1 MTDSTVSIS
10 NAPGRLSPVKRLS
23 WPGVLALF
31 VAVTIALPILVVA
44 ASVFQPD
51 RGAWAHLWSTTLPR
65 ILANTALMM
74 LYVSILTGIVGVAAA
89 WFVTMCRF
97 PGSRVLEL
105 GLLLPIAMP
114 GYIVGYAYNDF
125 LQFAGPLQS
134 TLRAT
139 FGWSRGDYWFPEFQS
154 PGGVSFM
161 LAIVL
166 YPYVYLLARAAF
178 LEQSVCVL
186 EASRMLG
193 RNAWGAFFRVALP
206 LARPAIAAGVALA
219 LMEALADFGTVQY
232 FGVETFTT
240 AIYRTWIGMDNR
252 IASLQLA
259 TALLCVVLTLLLI
272 ERASRGAARYH
283 HTTRRYRP
291 LSPLRLTGWRA
302 AAAFAVCA
310 TPVFL
315 GFLLPFAILA
325 RMAFRVGD
333 PFWGPRY
340 IDYVMNSLTVAG
352 LAVAAIV
359 ATALALAYAQRR
371 AVAKGGAGA
380 FVSGAVRI
388 ASLGYAIPGSVI
400 AVGVLVPLAAFDN
413 ALDAAMRAAFGVSTG
428 LLLSGTVLALIYA
441 YSVRFLAVAMG
452 TVEAGMGKIARTM
465 DEAAATLG
473 AAPSRILARVHAPL
487 MWGSTLT
494 AATLVFVDVL
504 KELPATMIV
513 RPFGFETLAARVYQ
527 LASDERIEQASTGAI
542 AIVLVGLL
550 PVALLSW
557 MIVRARPGSA
567 SASSG

>member
-1 MTDSTVSIS
+1 MTDSALSFP
-10 NAPGRLSPVKRLS
+10 NAPPRLSPIKRLS
-23 WPGVLALF
+23 WPGAVALF
-31 VAVTIALPILVVA
+31 VAATIALPILVVA
-44 ASVFQPD
+44 LSVFEPD

-65 ILANTALMM
+65 ILTNTAAMM
-74 LYVSILTGIVGVAAA
+74 VYVTLGTAIVGVACA

-97 PGSRVLEL
+97 PGGRILEL
-105 GLLLPIAMP
+105 CLLLPFAMP
-114 GYIVGYAYNDF
+114 AYIIGYAYNDF

-134 TLRAT
+134 TLRAA
-139 FGWSRGDYWFPEFQS
+139 FGWSRGDYWFPELQS
-154 PGGVSFM
+154 PGGVSF
-161 LAIVL
+161 LLVL
-166 YPYVYLLARAAF
+166 VFYPYVYLLARAAF

-186 EASRMLG
+186 EASRVLG

-219 LMEALADFGTVQY
+219 LMESLADFGTVQY
-232 FGVETFTT
+232 FGVDTFTT

-259 TALLCVVLTLLLI
+259 TALLGVVLTLLVI
-272 ERASRGAARYH
+272 ERASRGAAKYH

-291 LSPLRLTGWRA
+291 LAPIRLAGWRA
-302 AAAFAVCA
+302 VAAFAVCA
-310 TPVFL
+310 TPVAL
-315 GFLLPFAILA
+315 GFALPFAILA
-325 RMAFRVGD
+325 RMAIRVGD

-340 IDYVMNSLTVAG
+340 IDYVANSLIVAG
-352 LAVAAIV
+352 IAVVAIV
-359 ATALALAYAQRR
+359 GTALALAYAQRR
-371 AVAKGGAGA
+371 ARGK

-413 ALDAAMRAAFGVSTG
+413 TLDAFMRATFGVSTG

-441 YSVRFLAVAMG
+441 YSVRFLAVATG
-452 TVEAGMGKIARTM
+452 TIEAGMGKIARAM

-473 AAPSRILARVHAPL
+473 AGPARVLARVHAPL

-494 AATLVFVDVL
+494 AAMLVFVDVL

-557 MIVRARPGSA
+557 MIVRARPGST
-567 SASSG
+567 SA

>member
-1 MTDSTVSIS
+1 MTDTALSAP
-10 NAPGRLSPVKRLS
+10 NAPARLSPVKRLS
-23 WPGVLALF
+23 WPGAIALF
-31 VAVTIALPILVVA
+31 VAATIALPIVVVA
-44 ASVFQPD
+44 LSVFQPD

-65 ILANTALMM
+65 ILANTGMMM
-74 LYVSILTGIVGVAAA
+74 LYVSILTGVAGVAAA

-97 PGSRVLEL
+97 PGSRILEL
-105 GLLLPIAMP
+105 GLLLPFAMP
-114 GYIVGYAYNDF
+114 AYIIGYVYNDF

-134 TLRAT
+134 TLRAA

-259 TALLCVVLTLLLI
+259 TALLGVVLTLLVI

-291 LSPLRLTGWRA
+291 LAPLRLTGWRA
-302 AAAFAVCA
+302 VAAFAVCA
-310 TPVFL
+310 TPMFL
-315 GFLLPFAILA
+315 GFVLPFAILA
-325 RMAFRVGD
+325 RMAIRAGD

-340 IDYVMNSLTVAG
+340 IDYVANSLT
-352 LAVAAIV
+352 LAAIAVV
-359 ATALALAYAQRR
+359 AIVGTALALAYAQRR
-371 AVAKGGAGA
+371 VRGA

-413 ALDAAMRAAFGVSTG
+413 TLDAFMRATFGISTG

-452 TVEAGMGKIARTM
+452 TVDAGMGKIARSM

-473 AAPSRILARVHAPL
+473 AKPPRILARVHAPL
-487 MWGSTLT
+487 MWGSALT

-513 RPFGFETLAARVYQ
+513 RPFGFETLAARIYQ

-542 AIVLVGLL
+542 VIVLVGLL

-557 MIVRARPGSA
+557 MIVRARPGSTNA
-567 SASSG
+567 SAA

>member
-1 MTDSTVSIS
+1 MTDTTVSIP
-10 NAPGRLSPVKRLS
+10 NAPARLSPVKRLS
-23 WPGVLALF
+23 WPGTVALF
-31 VAVTIALPILVVA
+31 VAATIALPILVVA
-44 ASVFQPD
+44 LSVFQPD

-65 ILANTALMM
+65 ILANTSLMM
-74 LYVSILTGIVGVAAA
+74 LYVSVLTGVAGVATA

-105 GLLLPIAMP
+105 GLLLPFAMP
-114 GYIVGYAYNDF
+114 AYIIGYAYNDF

-134 TLRAT
+134 ALRAT

-161 LAIVL
+161 LAIVF

-206 LARPAIAAGVALA
+206 LARPAIAAGIALA

-240 AIYRTWIGMDNR
+240 AIYRTWMGMDNR

-259 TALLCVVLTLLLI
+259 TALLGVVLMLLVV

-291 LSPLRLTGWRA
+291 LSPIRLTGWRA
-302 AAAFAVCA
+302 VAAFAVCA
-310 TPVFL
+310 MPVFL

-325 RMAFRVGD
+325 RMAIRVGD

-340 IDYVMNSLTVAG
+340 IDYVANSLTLAG
-352 LAVAAIV
+352 LAVVAIV
-359 ATALALAYAQRR
+359 GTALALAYAQRR
-371 AVAKGGAGA
+371 ARGA
-380 FVSGAVRI
+380 FVAGAVRL

-413 ALDAAMRAAFGVSTG
+413 TLDAFMRATFGISTG

-452 TVEAGMGKIARTM
+452 TVEAGMGKIARSM

-473 AAPSRILARVHAPL
+473 AGPTRILARVHAPL

-513 RPFGFETLAARVYQ
+513 RPFGFETLAARIYQ

-542 AIVLVGLL
+542 AIVAVGLL

-557 MIVRARPGSA
+557 MIVRARPGSTNA
-567 SASSG
+567 